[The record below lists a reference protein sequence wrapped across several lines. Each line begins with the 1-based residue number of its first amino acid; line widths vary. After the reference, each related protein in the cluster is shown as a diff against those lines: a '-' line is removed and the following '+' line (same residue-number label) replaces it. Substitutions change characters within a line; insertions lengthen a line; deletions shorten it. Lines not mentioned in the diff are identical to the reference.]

1 MDITQYKCRRK
12 LSEEDFIGLQT
23 EIDIMKQVDHPN
35 IVKMYS
41 VFEDEKYLYLVMELL
56 SGGEVSKSLTFLI
69 VSYNFMSSCLIK
81 S

>member
-1 MDITQYKCRRK
+1 MDITHFKCRRK

-69 VSYNFMSSCLIK
+69 VSYYFMSSCLIK
-81 S
+81 F